1 MNISMILS
9 EDSVFPCVEAESKRR
24 IFEYA
29 AKFLAEK
36 ENLDEAKIFEAL
48 WERENLGSTG
58 YGEGIAV
65 PHARIEGVN
74 RVSAL
79 FLRLKEEIDFDSR
92 DGKGVDLVAVVIS
105 PEQSG
110 GDHLQAL
117 SAFSRVLK
125 NSENCQ
131 KLRLAKSAHEIYLIL
146 NQ

>member
-1 MNISMILS
+1 MILS

>member
-1 MNISMILS
+1 MILS

-24 IFEYA
+24 ICEYA

-92 DGKGVDLVAVVIS
+92 DGKGVDLVAVMIS

-117 SAFSRVLK
+117 AAFSRVLK
-125 NSENCQ
+125 NSENCK